1 VIIFDT
7 ATVRF
12 RAIYMGVRR
21 NFSRGVNVN
30 NLLILVRL
38 LTMQFKCTFT
48 KRFTLSTRNTKENTP
63 RYDSSH
69 KNALRW
75 QL

>member
-1 VIIFDT
+1 
-7 ATVRF
+7 
-12 RAIYMGVRR
+12 
-21 NFSRGVNVN
+21 
-30 NLLILVRL
+30 
-38 LTMQFKCTFT
+38 MQFKCTFT